1 MKKKRKKLN
10 ALKIPILKTL
20 ILTEF
25 CFANSLHILLMRQII
40 FLEKFCIAF
49 VMQQALLWKHSYV
62 KLHKPYN
69 NLNK

>member
-49 VMQQALLWKHSYV
+49 VMQQALL
-62 KLHKPYN
+62 
-69 NLNK
+69 

>member
-40 FLEKFCIAF
+40 FLEKFTAGKTDLREYKCYQSLWCHCI
-49 VMQQALLWKHSYV
+49 
-62 KLHKPYN
+62 
-69 NLNK
+69 

>member
-1 MKKKRKKLN
+1 MKKGEKNLN
-10 ALKIPILKTL
+10 AFKIPILKTL

-25 CFANSLHILLMRQII
+25 CFASSLYILFMRQII
-40 FLEKFCIAF
+40 VLEKFCIVF
-49 VMQQALLWKHSYV
+49 VMQQAVLYSYV